1 MAVLTHTGPANLSY
15 HRVTLSGWQQRLSHS
30 QASYWAAGTPPK
42 WLDATFTDRPL
53 PAYIAIVILMLDVGS
68 RKSIRNK
75 ELNTTWSRHL
85 YLLLGIVLA
94 HAGMVLGIYPSAL
107 WLTDPVTVDF
117 IYT

>member
-1 MAVLTHTGPANLSY
+1 MAT
-15 HRVTLSGWQQRLSHS
+15 TLK
-30 QASYWAAGTPPK
+30 ASYWAAGTPPK

>member
-15 HRVTLSGWQQRLSHS
+15 HRVAFFWMATTLK
-30 QASYWAAGTPPK
+30 ASYWAAGTPPK